1 MEERQLAESVN
12 ERLDVAVGHR
22 NVGECLAELG
32 RFPEALR
39 EAEKY
44 LNLAEELEDKKEIQR
59 AYATIG
65 KIWYERIYLITCS
78 CWAILIIFN

>member
-65 KIWYERIYLITCS
+65 KIWYEGIYLIS
-78 CWAILIIFN
+78 CGQY